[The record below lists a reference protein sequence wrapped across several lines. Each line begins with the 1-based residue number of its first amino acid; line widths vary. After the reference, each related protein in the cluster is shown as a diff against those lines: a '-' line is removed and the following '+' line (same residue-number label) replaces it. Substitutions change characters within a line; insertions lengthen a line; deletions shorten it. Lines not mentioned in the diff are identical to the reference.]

1 MVVITTMNMTTLNS
15 LFRLESLL
23 YMPGPTNTFPPSEN
37 HATSNGSS
45 SNAELEAVK
54 QEILKEMRKEI
65 GKAKQEIIDGED

>member
-1 MVVITTMNMTTLNS
+1 
-15 LFRLESLL
+15 
-23 YMPGPTNTFPPSEN
+23 MPGPTNTFPPSEN

>member
-1 MVVITTMNMTTLNS
+1 MVVITTMTVLNS
-15 LFRLESLL
+15 LCRLESFP
-23 YMPGPTNTFPPSEN
+23 YMPGPTNAFPPLES